1 MDTVTLSDGSKRHT
15 LEGWVGIQPPDAS
28 MAKTKWRKTDY
39 KYWEVKSASKSKP
52 GVVYT
57 YTVTKNTLGSMSCSC
72 LGYRYHRSCKHIKG
86 VLDEV

>member
-15 LEGWVGIQPPDAS
+15 LEGWVGIQSPNQP
-28 MAKTKWRKTDY
+28 MIKTKWRKTDY

-57 YTVTKNTLGSMSCSC
+57 YTVIKDTIGNLSCSC
-72 LGYRYHRSCKHIKG
+72 LGYRYHKDCKHLKEIG
-86 VLDEV
+86 E

>member
-1 MDTVTLSDGSKRHT
+1 MVTKTLDDGTIQHT
-15 LEGWVGIQPPDAS
+15 LDGWIGIQQPNTL

-57 YTVTKNTLGSMSCSC
+57 YTV
-72 LGYRYHRSCKHIKG
+72 I
-86 VLDEV
+86 